1 MFQCVQWVEDAKL
14 NQLRREGVKYARIF
28 LRDNDIYFIPR
39 NIVHQFKTV
48 SAVVSVAWHT
58 RLRHYYTEEHYHEVS
73 SHIIDCLTVLLNL
86 DQATPEVCALQ

>member
-1 MFQCVQWVEDAKL
+1 MWLDDAKL
-14 NQLRREGVKYARIF
+14 NQLRREGVKYARIY

-58 RLRHYYTEEHYHEVS
+58 RLRQYYSEEHYQEVRVFS
-73 SHIIDCLTVLLNL
+73 VH
-86 DQATPEVCALQ
+86 